1 MKKVTWG
8 EKVDMLLVYPHI
20 TISQIKILLDVGQ
33 PSAIELRDKARVLA
47 EKEGRFTG
55 KRGVPTDL
63 VVRVAGLDFD
73 YFRNMAMKESVA
85 KKGTVVKV

>member
-47 EKEGRFTG
+47 EKKEGLPG
-55 KRGVPTDL
+55 KEGCPRILWSG
-63 VVRVAGLDFD
+63 
-73 YFRNMAMKESVA
+73 
-85 KKGTVVKV
+85 

>member
-33 PSAIELRDKARVLA
+33 PSRVLA

-85 KKGTVVKV
+85 KKGTIAKV